1 MIHGVLGAQ
10 TETGDV
16 CLHSCVLFLPLLNIL
31 LHLER
36 QPLPT
41 RPVPF
46 PPSPKQLKT
55 KLIKE
60 SLPTVS
66 SLSPKGG

>member
-1 MIHGVLGAQ
+1 MIHGALGAQ

-16 CLHSCVLFLPLLNIL
+16 CLHSWVLFLLLLNIL

-41 RPVPF
+41 RPVPL
-46 PPSPKQLKT
+46 PPFSEAVEDK
-55 KLIKE
+55 IN
-60 SLPTVS
+60 
-66 SLSPKGG
+66 